1 MAKLSNKN
9 TDHPVTRERATK
21 AAGWA
26 AMQAWISRL
35 VSLIVFVLLARLL
48 EPKDFGLIAMSA
60 IFINLVQVLLDQSL
74 GAAIIQRAEVTPDH
88 LDTAFW
94 INIFMGC
101 GLLVTIVALAEPIS
115 ILMKEPALATCIRWL
130 SITFVLG
137 ALGSVHQAIMTRH
150 FRFKALAL
158 RSMIATLV
166 SGVLAVV
173 LAWLG
178 YGVWSLIIQSLLYSA
193 LGTLL
198 VWIGCEWRPRF
209 HFVWLY
215 AVQFWNFAAHTV
227 SARILDFFSSRILDL
242 LIGYIFGSVVLGF
255 YAVGYRLVMVLN
267 QMTTQVTSQI
277 SLSTFSR
284 LQHDPARLRRA
295 FYEATQLTCLIAFPL
310 FIGLSLLAESVVVIV
325 FGAKWTPAI
334 PYLQILAF
342 QGILL
347 SITYFFGTALLAQG
361 KPSWWLLLTII
372 DVILRL
378 VAVIVCVQYG
388 ALAVVTAFTIATFI
402 TLPLGFILVR
412 RLLAIS
418 LRDYV
423 HNYKAPFWGT
433 FFMVCTIFAL
443 QALSGFAN
451 LSSGMKLILAG
462 LVGAITYLIGA
473 AMADLPALKRVVSA
487 VAIVVNRK
495 RKH

>member
-1 MAKLSNKN
+1 MAKLSNKD
-9 TDHPVTRERATK
+9 TDHSVTRERATK

-26 AMQAWISRL
+26 AIQAWISRI

-48 EPKDFGLIAMSA
+48 EPQDFGLIAMSA

-74 GAAIIQRAEVTPDH
+74 GAAIIQQPEVTPDH

-94 INIFMGC
+94 INLFLGC
-101 GLLVTIVALAEPIS
+101 GLLVTIVVLAEPIS
-115 ILMKEPALATCIRWL
+115 MLMKEPALATCIRWL

-158 RSMIATLV
+158 RSMIATLA
-166 SGVLAVV
+166 SGAVAVV
-173 LAWLG
+173 MAWLG

-198 VWIGCEWRPRF
+198 VWRGCEWRPRF
-209 HFVWLY
+209 HFVWLH
-215 AVQFWNFAAHTV
+215 AVQFWNFAVHTV
-227 SARILDFFSSRILDL
+227 SARIVDFFSSRILDL
-242 LIGYIFGSVVLGF
+242 LIGYIFGSIVLGY

-284 LQHDPARLRRA
+284 LQHDPDRLRRA

-310 FIGLSLLAESVVVIV
+310 FIGLSLLAESVVVVV
-325 FGAKWTPAI
+325 FGAKWTSAV

-361 KPSWWLLLTII
+361 KPSWWLFLTVI

-378 VAVIVCVQYG
+378 IAVIVSVQYG
-388 ALAVVTAFTIATFI
+388 ALTVVIAFTIATFM
-402 TLPLGFILVR
+402 TLPIGFMLVR
-412 RLLAIS
+412 RLLAIT

-423 HNYKAPFWGT
+423 RNYKAPFWGT
-433 FFMVCTIFAL
+433 FFMVCIIFAL
-443 QALSGFAN
+443 QTLSGFAN
-451 LSSGMKLILAG
+451 LSPEAKLIMGG
-462 LVGAITYLIGA
+462 LVGVVTYLMGA
-473 AMADLPALKRVVSA
+473 AIADLPALKRVVST
-487 VAIVVNRK
+487 VAIVISRK